1 MSKKKFIFVLF
12 ICALSAMI
20 PLLLCTCNDNAA
32 KETADN
38 DDVKQ
43 QDSSSPSDDKQDT
56 FTEDRSKI
64 DDLGDFNF
72 DGYDYKIYNW
82 ISPDDFWFD
91 AHLDYEEIE
100 GEPYHDSVYIRNR
113 AIESRFNIDISIT
126 VYEGAGNA
134 SIRNL
139 LLSGDAT
146 YDLYSARGQEAF
158 SFAQEGLIHSINEF
172 EHIDLSKAYWDDFIN
187 DQITIMNKKFFA
199 IGSFDFASLDY
210 ACVMVVNK
218 QLLQQYGLGN
228 PFELVK
234 DGKWTFDTFTEMAKV
249 GSLDIDGDAKFTD
262 KDAWGYVARSSDVLP
277 GFWVGGAVTASAK
290 DDDDIPQN
298 MMGTE
303 RFFNV
308 IDKIF
313 DMLWGNNIYNTHS
326 SSESVQFDMFINGNV
341 LFNDINFHLL
351 KKLRGLDTDF
361 GILPYPKLDEAQNGY
376 FTRLG
381 GIAMYFAPKVAAK
394 EDLSRTSVVLEA
406 MACESLKS
414 CLPAYYDIVLKT
426 KLARDVESEEIIDMV
441 VANRVVDWVDNMW
454 VVELR
459 DGLLAT
465 MFKSKTNTLI
475 SLNESKIENIFN
487 NKRDAMVNAFLTLEN

>member
-1 MSKKKFIFVLF
+1 MSKKKIMFVLLLWAMG
-12 ICALSAMI
+12 ALAS
-20 PLLLCTCNDNAA
+20 LLLFACGDDLA
-32 KETADN
+32 KEADN
-38 DDVKQ
+38 DEKKQ
-43 QDSSSPSDDKQDT
+43 ENSSPSSEGGQEALA
-56 FTEDRSKI
+56 EDRSKI
-64 DDLGDFNF
+64 DDLGDFDF
-72 DGYDYKIYNW
+72 GGYDYKIYNW
-82 ISPDDFWFD
+82 ISPGDFWFD

-100 GEPYHDSVYIRNR
+100 GEPYHDSVYLRNR

-126 VYEGAGNA
+126 VYEGAGNT
-134 SIRNL
+134 SIKNL
-139 LLSGDAT
+139 LLAGDAT

-172 EHIDLSKAYWDDFIN
+172 EHIDLSKTYWDDFIN
-187 DQITIMNKKFFA
+187 DQITIMDKKFFA

-218 QLLQQYGLGN
+218 QLLQEYGLGN

-234 DGKWTFDTFTEMAKV
+234 NGKWTFDTFTEMAKT
-249 GSLDIDGDAKFTD
+249 GSFDLDGDAKYTD
-262 KDAWGYVARSSDVLP
+262 KDAWGYVARSSDALP

-290 DDDDIPQN
+290 DEDDIPQN
-298 MMGTE
+298 MMGSE

-313 DMLWGNNIYNTHS
+313 DMLWGNSIYSTHT
-326 SSESVQFDMFINGNV
+326 SSENVQFDMFINGNV

-351 KKLRGLDTDF
+351 KKLRGLDTEF
-361 GILPYPKLDEAQNGY
+361 GILPYPKLDDAQTGY

-381 GIAMYFAPKVAAK
+381 GIAMYFAPKVATK
-394 EDLSRTSVVLEA
+394 EDLSRTSVVLES

-487 NKRDAMVNAFLTLEN
+487 TKRDAMVNAFLALED